1 MREKANGL
9 SEGLRVISSFMAA
22 MKARREKW
30 DKHWMR
36 KRVALEKFS
45 VRVTTF
51 AFAYMNMLLYVPD
64 SRAKALLVG
73 DLHKWN
79 EFMCI
84 FIYIYMHPFD
94 SSSHCHILYTRIY
107 LYICICTRISVTS
120 KNFIT
125 VFGHFVLLG
134 FAAMILETKGRNDHV
149 VNFLF
154 CHKENK
160 NQSWSLPCLRMTG

>member
-1 MREKANGL
+1 
-9 SEGLRVISSFMAA
+9 
-22 MKARREKW
+22 
-30 DKHWMR
+30 
-36 KRVALEKFS
+36 
-45 VRVTTF
+45 
-51 AFAYMNMLLYVPD
+51 
-64 SRAKALLVG
+64 
-73 DLHKWN
+73 
-79 EFMCI
+79 MCI

-160 NQSWSLPCLRMTG
+160 NQSWSLPCLRMTGQSEVTNAVSRIAKITSCNKIMPESKSASSSMRYQIFMKERCHQAISISGLYCRGPPTCFANH